1 MANRKTRRSAQY
13 KHDQLNQDILNQIHF
28 DAYLITINEL
38 FHIGKGR
45 VVDCAEAYI
54 KAVDEITS
62 AMLDGMD
69 VAQARVDARLMD
81 IVPAEQF
88 APWPVRYRTKGGRK

>member
-38 FHIGKGR
+38 FHVGKGR
-45 VVDCAEAYI
+45 ASECASLYMEM
-54 KAVDEITS
+54 VTEIAR
-62 AMLDGMD
+62 AMNDGMD

-81 IVPAEQF
+81 IVPDDQF
-88 APWPVRYRTKGGRK
+88 TPWPQRYHTKR

>member
-38 FHIGKGR
+38 FHVGKGR
-45 VVDCAEAYI
+45 ASECASLYMEM
-54 KAVDEITS
+54 VTEIAR
-62 AMLDGMD
+62 AMNDGLD

-81 IVPAEQF
+81 IVPEDLF
-88 APWPVRYRTKGGRK
+88 TPWPQRYHTKR

>member
-45 VVDCAEAYI
+45 VVECAETYI

-81 IVPAEQF
+81 IVPEDLF
-88 APWPVRYRTKGGRK
+88 VPWPQRYHTKKE